1 MPTRVRHGTGSG
13 TLRSKTTARLL
24 SRLQRIDA
32 DIMEGLST
40 RDELHESAHA
50 PEMSA
55 QIRFDELSLV
65 VGDLFG
71 GWLILVTPPAAGW
84 DGTTLVSR

>member
-1 MPTRVRHGTGSG
+1 MESQPIRD
-13 TLRSKTTARLL
+13 K
-24 SRLQRIDA
+24 LQ
-32 DIMEGLST
+32 
-40 RDELHESAHA
+40 ESAHV
-50 PEMSA
+50 PQMSA

-65 VGDLFG
+65 VGDLSG